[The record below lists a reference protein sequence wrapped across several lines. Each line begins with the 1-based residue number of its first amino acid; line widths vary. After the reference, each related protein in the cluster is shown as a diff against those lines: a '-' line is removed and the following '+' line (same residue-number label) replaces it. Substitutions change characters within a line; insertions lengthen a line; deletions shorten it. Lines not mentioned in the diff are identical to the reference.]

1 MKNYKQ
7 ILFLIFLLIFGS
19 GLNSYAQTIP
29 VACGNDL
36 VRYGVGG
43 DNGNSDFF
51 WSAEGGIVETIYGRG
66 DSVEIRWNSVAGAHI
81 ITVIETNMF
90 DCEGEPYQE
99 TIMVS
104 APFIDLGVDIEMC
117 QNETETF
124 NIGSEEFTS
133 YLWQDNS
140 VGETF
145 IASTG
150 GDFWVRVTDVE
161 GCQATDSV
169 AVLLHDLPIVDLG
182 SDTTLCAFDA
192 LLTLDPSDN
201 WGNDF
206 EWYYNEEES
215 PIYFSPTI
223 EVTTK
228 TEEQRFWVSVTDEFN
243 CEGTD
248 TIVVRFCGE
257 LEIPN
262 VFTPNGDY
270 INDVWEITQLYVF
283 EDLTIDIF
291 DRFGNRV
298 FHSKGYS
305 SENFWDG
312 TNQKGKKLPMDA
324 YYYVIDL
331 HNGEQPIVGNVTLVR

>member
-1 MKNYKQ
+1 LKSILKIS
-7 ILFLIFLLIFGS
+7 ILFIFLIFGS
-19 GLNSYAQTIP
+19 GFNNYAQNLP
-29 VACGNDL
+29 LACGGSI
-36 VRYGVGG
+36 VRYGVTGG
-43 DNGNSDFF
+43 DGSIYDWNVV
-51 WSAEGGIVETIYGRG
+51 GGDVILDLGDTIT
-66 DSVEIRWNSVAGAHI
+66 VQWNSVSGIHFI
-81 ITVIETNMF
+81 SVTEISFLGCVGDLVLDTVLI
-90 DCEGEPYQE
+90 
-99 TIMVS
+99 S
-104 APFIDLGVDIEMC
+104 SPFIDLGIDVEIC
-117 QNETETF
+117 QNETV
-124 NIGSEEFTS
+124 EFIASSADFTD

-140 VGETF
+140 IGETF
-145 IASTG
+145 IASAS
-150 GDFWVRVTDVE
+150 GDYWVRVTDVE

-169 AVLLHDLPIVDLG
+169 AVIVHDLPIVDLG
-182 SDTTLCAFDA
+182 SDTTLCAVDA

-206 EWYYNEEES
+206 EWYYNEDKD

-223 EVTTK
+223 EVSTR
-228 TEEQRFWVSVTDEFN
+228 TEEQRYWVSVTDEFG

-291 DRFGNRV
+291 DRFGNRI
-298 FHSKGYS
+298 FHSDGYS
-305 SENFWDG
+305 SENYWDG
-312 TNQKGKKLPMDA
+312 TNQKGKKLPMDT